1 MVRAWAEVSALN
13 AASFAASCRCARL
26 CAVRLLLPDEPAD
39 GAALQLLL
47 AARATVGRRSWT
59 GGWRSACC
67 SSRPTAT
74 PSPPSSPLLA
84 RGAPPPGAVNVV
96 VQRRAGGAVRY
107 VAPPT
112 DVGARGSDEADAA
125 ELLGEQLA
133 EALAKTCCVPEV
145 SADLSGLMGQGRNSP
160 N

>member
-1 MVRAWAEVSALN
+1 MFLKYVTFYLLN
-13 AASFAASCRCARL
+13 GNGLGRGACTQCCQLRGCACL

-39 GAALQLLL
+39 GAGAALQLLL
-47 AARATVGRRSWT
+47 AARATIGLRSWT

-67 SSRPTAT
+67 SSRPT
-74 PSPPSSPLLA
+74 
-84 RGAPPPGAVNVV
+84 PGAVNVV
-96 VQRRAGGAVRY
+96 AQRRAGGAVRY

-112 DVGARGSDEADAA
+112 EDGARGSDEADAA

-145 SADLSGLMGQGRNSP
+145 LADLSGLMGRGRNSP